1 MTIKTDVLVIGSGI
15 AGLFTALKISE
26 FANVVLVTKKNKSES
41 NTNYAQGGIASVIDP
56 NDTFEKHVQ
65 DTLIA
70 GAGLCDKVA
79 VEMMVKDGPDRI
91 NDLINIGTEFTKKG
105 DSFDLAKEGG
115 HSMSRI
121 LHSKDLTGAEIERAL
136 IKSIEAKS
144 NITVLENAIAIDLL
158 TEHNQQDLKREI
170 YKNQNCWG
178 AYILDISNNQVLK
191 IIAKATVLATGGL
204 GQVYLHT
211 TNPLIATGDGFA
223 MAYRAG
229 AEIGNMEFIQFHP
242 TSFYNVKNSAEFNN
256 HSFLISE
263 AVRGF
268 GGLLRTKDG
277 EFFMHNYDE
286 RKELAPRD
294 IVARAIDNELKKHGD
309 DFVFLD
315 LTHKTAN
322 EIIEHFPNIYN
333 ICLSQGIDI
342 TKDLIPVVP
351 AAHYACGGV
360 VVNLHAESSL
370 KGLYACGEVTMTGVH
385 GANRLASN
393 SLLEALV
400 YAFRCS
406 ESIRE
411 SFKSKS
417 VPIPEILDW
426 DDSGT
431 LSYDEKVLITHTI
444 KEIKQTMWDYVGI
457 VRSDLRLDRATKRI
471 SNIMVETE
479 LLYKKTKVF
488 NEIIELR
495 NLVTCSHIIIESA
508 KLRKES
514 RGLHYSMDYKFSV
527 PEDSIKNTIIKKL
540 D

>member
-15 AGLFTALKISE
+15 GGLFTALKISE
-26 FANVVLVTKKNKSES
+26 YADVILVTKKNKSES

-70 GAGLCDKVA
+70 GAGLCDKIA
-79 VEMMVKDGPDRI
+79 VEEMVKEGPDRI
-91 NDLINIGTEFTKKG
+91 KDLIDIGTQFTKKG
-105 DSFDLAKEGG
+105 DSFDLAREGG

-136 IKSIEAKS
+136 IHSIEEKA
-144 NITVLENAIAIDLL
+144 NIKVFENAIAIDLL
-158 TEHNQQDLKREI
+158 TEHNQFDLNKRSDVN
-170 YKNQNCWG
+170 KNCWG
-178 AYILDISNNQVLK
+178 AYILDIKQNQVHK
-191 IIAKATVLATGGL
+191 IIAKSTVLATGGL

-211 TNPLIATGDGFA
+211 TNPMIATGDGFA

-242 TSFYNVKNSAEFNN
+242 TSFYNIKNSAEFES

-277 EFFMHNYDE
+277 NLFMQNYDE

-309 DFVFLD
+309 DFVYLD
-315 LTHKTAN
+315 LTHKNAN

-333 ICLSQGIDI
+333 TCLTQGIDI
-342 TKDLIPVVP
+342 TKDFIPVVP

-360 VVNLHAESSL
+360 VVNLNAETSL
-370 KGLYACGEVTMTGVH
+370 NGLYACGEVTMTGVH

-400 YAFRCS
+400 YAFRCA
-406 ESIRE
+406 ESIR
-411 SFKSKS
+411 KNLTTNTIT
-417 VPIPEILDW
+417 IPEILDW

-431 LSYDEKVLITHTI
+431 LSYDEKVLITHSI

-471 SNIMVETE
+471 SNIMEETE

-514 RGLHYSMDYKFSV
+514 RGLHYSIDYKFSL
-527 PEDSIKNTIIKKL
+527 PESVAKNTIIKN
-540 D
+540 